1 MQALSPVF
9 QERVERGMQWRE
21 YFYLITLVAFSIY
34 QLSGVGGETTGIELL
49 FYFGSVFLAVLM
61 DRGILYF
68 IKMGKGTDWFTF
80 ISSAKDI
87 FLVTYLIHLTGGI
100 ESPFIIL
107 YFLVA
112 IGFAAAVGF
121 VYGIYIL
128 IAICF
133 SFFVLVYFEYSGI
146 LHHHPQTY
154 FHKVQDVSSNFW
166 ILGMVTAEV
175 FTLGVALI
183 LSNRYISRRL
193 RTREKELAGKLEEI
207 GKINKQ
213 LEESTAEL
221 VNLSSQI
228 EHQKEVLERNN
239 RLLKVL
245 YNITSHLVE
254 HYTPEVL
261 IRRIHNEISNKMP
274 VLGCAL
280 ITREKETEKFH
291 VVSTINDFAI
301 DDNHE
306 DIFYKTVELNDIY
319 VTEKILSFPVKIDV
333 HKQIVFMCYKD
344 IQSRQLREEEIRI
357 IYSTAKQMAIFIDR
371 FELYKQLQHLS
382 NTDGLTGLYNH
393 RFFHICLDK
402 EINRCQTYHKPLSL
416 IIMDMDNFKQVND
429 RFGHQEGDRILSI
442 IAGLLKECFRN
453 SDVLARYGGDEFVA
467 VLPETDGATAMH
479 IAERILE
486 KIRVTDISVGGETI
500 RLSISAGISC
510 VGEEEVISSR
520 ELISKADTALYEAKK
535 TGRGSIKF
543 L

>member
-1 MQALSPVF
+1 
-9 QERVERGMQWRE
+9 
-21 YFYLITLVAFSIY
+21 
-34 QLSGVGGETTGIELL
+34 
-49 FYFGSVFLAVLM
+49 
-61 DRGILYF
+61 
-68 IKMGKGTDWFTF
+68 
-80 ISSAKDI
+80 
-87 FLVTYLIHLTGGI
+87 
-100 ESPFIIL
+100 
-107 YFLVA
+107 
-112 IGFAAAVGF
+112 
-121 VYGIYIL
+121 
-128 IAICF
+128 
-133 SFFVLVYFEYSGI
+133 
-146 LHHHPQTY
+146 
-154 FHKVQDVSSNFW
+154 
-166 ILGMVTAEV
+166 
-175 FTLGVALI
+175 
-183 LSNRYISRRL
+183 
-193 RTREKELAGKLEEI
+193 
-207 GKINKQ
+207 
-213 LEESTAEL
+213 
-221 VNLSSQI
+221 
-228 EHQKEVLERNN
+228 
-239 RLLKVL
+239 
-245 YNITSHLVE
+245 VE

-261 IRRIHNEISNKMP
+261 IRRIHNEISNIMP

-280 ITREKETEKFH
+280 ITREKESEKFQ